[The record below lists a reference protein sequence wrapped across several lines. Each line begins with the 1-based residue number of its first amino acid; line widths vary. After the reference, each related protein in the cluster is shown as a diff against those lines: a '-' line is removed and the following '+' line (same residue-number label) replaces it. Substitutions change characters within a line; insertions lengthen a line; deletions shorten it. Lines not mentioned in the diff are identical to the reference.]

1 MTWSATIWRATLRV
15 TSWVVVVAGV
25 ALVVFLDAFGSVA
38 QAQKAGLDGTWSGG
52 GRVVFPSGETEQ
64 VRCRATFKR
73 QSGGTV
79 GMTATCATASVRLDQ
94 VGKVQQVAANVY
106 AGEFQNAEYG
116 ISGSIRITVQDSRM
130 VASLAAGGGS
140 ARLTLSR

>member
-1 MTWSATIWRATLRV
+1 MTWSTRIWRAASRMVCL
-15 TSWVVVVAGV
+15 VVVGSGV
-25 ALVVFLDAFGSVA
+25 GLALGLDAAWSA
-38 QAQKAGLDGTWSGG
+38 AHAQKSGLDGTWSGG
-52 GRVVFPSGETEQ
+52 GRVVFPSGDTEQ

-79 GMTATCATASVRLDQ
+79 GMVATCATASVRLDQ

-116 ISGSIRITVQDSRM
+116 ISGSIRITVQDSRL

-140 ARLTLSR
+140 ARLTLTR